1 MKKLIYVV
9 AGIILILVILM
20 ITGRKSVHHE
30 IIINEA
36 TEKVWDVLISMD
48 KYTEWNPVMELVQ
61 GQVGEGNKVTY
72 KFTQSPD
79 SSYEIQAIVKEIVT
93 GQLLNQSGG
102 TPLILTY
109 DHRYILERV
118 QEGTRV
124 TIHEDYR
131 GIGVNFWN
139 PKPVEEA
146 YARLNEA
153 IKTRVE
159 SFAFEGQHICQLEET
174 RNKHVRTLY

>member
-20 ITGRKSVHHE
+20 ITRRKSVHHE
-30 IIINEA
+30 IIINNSSKE
-36 TEKVWDVLISMD
+36 VWNVLISMD
-48 KYTEWNPVMELVQ
+48 KYPEWNPVMELLHGEVE
-61 GQVGEGNKVTY
+61 EGNKVTY
-72 KFTQSPD
+72 KFTQSSD
-79 SSYEIQAIVKEIVT
+79 SSYEIQAMVKEIVT

-109 DHRYILERV
+109 DHKYILEQV
-118 QEGTRV
+118 EEGTRV
-124 TIHEDYR
+124 TIHEDYG
-131 GIGVNFWN
+131 GIGVNFWS

-159 SFAFEGQHICQLEET
+159 SL
-174 RNKHVRTLY
+174 K